1 MPSSSPNGKKWIGQC
16 LGRIKN
22 RTTINRILDVGA
34 GQGTYVQRYRNTFP
48 GSNWTAIEIW
58 PEYLEKFKLDTI
70 YDQVIN
76 QDARTLDLDQ
86 VGAVDLVFAGDVLE
100 HMTKDEAVDLVQR
113 LLSHV
118 KALIIS
124 IPIIHMPQGEY
135 MGNPHEAHVK
145 DDWSDQ
151 EVKETFG
158 DIIDH
163 AVDQEIGVYLLSQNA
178 EFIEQYRRLKIA
190 IYTIAKNE
198 QQHVDRWADSNK
210 DADMRLVCDTGST
223 DDTVQLLGKHGVQ
236 VTSICV
242 DPWRFDVARATALN
256 LLPTDIDIC
265 IWQDLDEELLSGWRE
280 QLEKIWQPEA
290 TIVNHRYRNN
300 GRPWQWHSKIHARH
314 NCHWT
319 GAVHETL
326 VWSRPEK
333 ALWAPEIYL
342 DEHQD
347 VNKSRHSYLPLLERK
362 VEEGD
367 RDWRTY
373 YFLANEYEIADK
385 LTQSI
390 ATRIKSY
397 EALADNETVVKSYV
411 ATAIARSYARQG
423 DHRQARRWFQTAAD
437 HSAERE
443 TFFAWAEY
451 CYNQKDWGACYLAA
465 RQCLDCQNRRDGFTY
480 DERAWSWS
488 GYDIAA
494 LAAHNLGIR
503 RDAIAWGQQALELNP
518 NDTRLKNNLAFY
530 QGDNN
535 G

>member
-16 LGRIKN
+16 LSRIRN
-22 RTTINRILDVGA
+22 RTQTTRILDIGA
-34 GQGTYVQRYRNTFP
+34 GQGTYVRRYRSTFP
-48 GSNWTAIEIW
+48 NSHWTAVEVWTDYIDR
-58 PEYLEKFKLDTI
+58 FKLGDL

-76 QDARTLDLDQ
+76 QDARTLGPDQ
-86 VGAVDLVFAGDVLE
+86 LAADLVFAGDVLE
-100 HMTKDEAVDLVQR
+100 HMTQPEAVALVDQI
-113 LLSHV
+113 LAHS

-124 IPIIHMPQGEY
+124 IPIVHMPQGAHE
-135 MGNPHEAHVK
+135 GNPFEAHVK

-151 EVKETFG
+151 EVLSAFSG
-158 DIIDH
+158 IIDH
-163 AVDQEIGVYLLSQNA
+163 AVDQEIGVYLLSQDP
-178 EFIEQYRRLKIA
+178 EFIKAYQRLKIA
-190 IYTIAKNE
+190 IYTIAKDE
-198 QQHVDRWADSNK
+198 QQHVDRWAASNGQ
-210 DADMRLVCDTGST
+210 ADLRLVCDTGST
-223 DDTVQLLGKHGVQ
+223 DHTVDQLEKHGVR
-236 VTSICV
+236 VVPILV
-242 DPWRFDVARATALN
+242 DPWRFDVARAAALN
-256 LLPTDIDIC
+256 LLPADVDIC
-265 IWQDLDEELLSGWRE
+265 IWQDLDEELLPGWRE
-280 QLEKIWQPEA
+280 QLENIWQPDA

-314 NCHWT
+314 DCHWT

-326 VWSRPEK
+326 AWARPEK

-347 VNKSRHSYLPLLERK
+347 VTKSRRSYLPLLERK

-373 YFLANEYEIADK
+373 YFLANEYEVAGRME
-385 LTQSI
+385 QSI
-390 ATRIKSY
+390 TTRIKSY
-397 EALADNETVVKSYV
+397 EALDENDSVVRSYV
-411 ATAIARSYARQG
+411 ATAIARSYAKQA

-443 TFFAWAEY
+443 TFFAWTEY

-465 RQCLDCQNRRDGFTY
+465 RQCLDIQTRRDGFTY
-480 DERAWSWS
+480 DERAWGWS
-488 GYDIAA
+488 GYDMAA

-503 RDAIAWGQQALELNP
+503 KDAVTWGQQALELNP
-518 NDTRLKNNLAFY
+518 NDTRLKTNLAFY